1 MLATEQQWCK
11 GRLRDAHGR
20 HCLVGAIE
28 AVGGRQV
35 LQKPILQAAR
45 EVSGKRYWR
54 IEFFNDDPRTT
65 HADVLQVLR
74 RTRENMIDGMICSF
88 DRQPRHRRWIR
99 TLRAL
104 CSRGDLDA
112 EAISPESTAGFLPA
126 NQLPCAA
133 HRKPADR
140 PTASLNSSAA
150 AVGGSCGSAFE
161 EEIAAAEPCFS
172 GSDTA
177 LIADVRR
184 QQWATKMHNLWSDRD
199 AERLVAH
206 YAAAGV
212 GRDLAL
218 RVYTSRLL
226 GGDRGWCCTAAAT
239 PRSRP

>member
-1 MLATEQQWCK
+1 MPFDGIDALDNHPIAKLGAVERMLATEQQWCK

-104 CSRGDLDA
+104 CSRGDLEA
-112 EAISPESTAGFLPA
+112 EALSPESTARFSPGEPIALCGVPEA
-126 NQLPCAA
+126 SGQT
-133 HRKPADR
+133 DR
-140 PTASLNSSAA
+140 VLE
-150 AVGGSCGSAFE
+150 F
-161 EEIAAAEPCFS
+161 
-172 GSDTA
+172 
-177 LIADVRR
+177 
-184 QQWATKMHNLWSDRD
+184 QH
-199 AERLVAH
+199 
-206 YAAAGV
+206 
-212 GRDLAL
+212 
-218 RVYTSRLL
+218 
-226 GGDRGWCCTAAAT
+226 
-239 PRSRP
+239 